1 MIGRVKI
8 RSDIK
13 LNIKRI
19 AMIIMFLLLLERVF
33 ISLTYLFR
41 NSNYNRM
48 HVVGIKEEEPLD
60 VVFVGGSATFVYWE
74 PMKAWNDFG
83 ICSYNFATDTI
94 QAECIKYGIKEVLKY
109 QQPSLFVIDVRAFQY
124 YDNMGAEN
132 GLRNFSDSLDWGIDR
147 FRLVNEYLD
156 NHIIEE
162 NQDKLSLYLDIMKYH
177 SNYAALGNPDN
188 WEMIDN
194 RIDSYN
200 KGFEWIPAYRYLD
213 APSDFL
219 TGEMVAI
226 QNEALVILYDL
237 LNFCKSKS
245 INVLFVVCPYQ
256 INKEHYG
263 KYNTMESIIS
273 SYGFDFI
280 NLNDYYIEME
290 LDFSKDFYNG
300 NHVNCFGAEKYT
312 DFLGKYIVNNYNMPD
327 HRNEDR
333 YISWHDDFA
342 KFKEEES
349 EIKEKICQKKLQAE
363 EGHIIASTLSK
374 TINFMEWAALVNDSR
389 FTILAVGNGEMVF
402 QMSATDKKAFNIIG
416 LDIPEEGRPYAKVVS
431 GGNEIFS
438 NADGIENGYEG
449 IVGVEDVVNSYCKI
463 ETSSNKLS
471 IIIDEKEYSRQ
482 DEGINIVVF
491 ENDYHY
497 VADVL
502 TLKNDENGN
511 IQLIR

>member
-1 MIGRVKI
+1 
-8 RSDIK
+8 
-13 LNIKRI
+13 
-19 AMIIMFLLLLERVF
+19 
-33 ISLTYLFR
+33 
-41 NSNYNRM
+41 
-48 HVVGIKEEEPLD
+48 
-60 VVFVGGSATFVYWE
+60 
-74 PMKAWNDFG
+74 
-83 ICSYNFATDTI
+83 
-94 QAECIKYGIKEVLKY
+94 
-109 QQPSLFVIDVRAFQY
+109 
-124 YDNMGAEN
+124 
-132 GLRNFSDSLDWGIDR
+132 
-147 FRLVNEYLD
+147 
-156 NHIIEE
+156 
-162 NQDKLSLYLDIMKYH
+162 
-177 SNYAALGNPDN
+177 
-188 WEMIDN
+188 
-194 RIDSYN
+194 
-200 KGFEWIPAYRYLD
+200 
-213 APSDFL
+213 
-219 TGEMVAI
+219 
-226 QNEALVILYDL
+226 
-237 LNFCKSKS
+237 
-245 INVLFVVCPYQ
+245 
-256 INKEHYG
+256 
-263 KYNTMESIIS
+263 MESIIS

-416 LDIPEEGRPYAKVVS
+416 LDIPEEGRLYAKVVS

-497 VADVL
+497 VVDVL
-502 TLKNDENGN
+502 TLKNDEYGN